1 MTDFIIHNLTTLTVA
16 AAGTILFVQQLING
30 RSKLNAQNQAVSNET
45 LTAYVAQVALLK
57 DKQAEDKISYDA
69 TVEKFSKQISELT
82 LRIGEQTGI
91 IGEQQKRI
99 DEYKEIFQNRNP
111 DLLEVLKEI
120 RTFMGDLHSK
130 VATIEARSEQR
141 EIRDKAVDEGH
152 LKAITN
158 K

>member
-1 MTDFIIHNLTTLTVA
+1 MYEYISRNLTTITVA
-16 AAGTILFVQQLING
+16 AAGVVLFVQQLMNG
-30 RSKLNAQNQAVSNET
+30 RSKLNVQNQTVSNET

-69 TVEKFSKQISELT
+69 TVEKFSKQINELT

-130 VATIEARSEQR
+130 VAVIEERSEKR

-152 LKAITN
+152 LRAITH
-158 K
+158 